1 MIKKLKITISIY
13 TIIIFF
19 SLTNFSYA
27 KLVQIQ
33 HYKETIPCQ
42 NYIKIS
48 ENINNQKRAKKA
60 NLAFVKKNNITIKN
74 SYVRAIIGKSNNT
87 AAYMEI
93 LSSSDD
99 YLLKATVKN
108 AKKVE
113 FHSTY
118 LDSKKIMRMK
128 KIKKLKIEKNNILK
142 LKPGGLHIMIMG
154 LILQLNEGD
163 NITINLFFEKA
174 GIVNVTLPA
183 ISILNSK
190 PQHKH

>member
-1 MIKKLKITISIY
+1 MPKLYK
-13 TIIIFF
+13 
-19 SLTNFSYA
+19 NFRD
-27 KLVQIQ
+27 
-33 HYKETIPCQ
+33 
-42 NYIKIS
+42 
-48 ENINNQKRAKKA
+48 INNQKRAKKA

>member
-19 SLTNFSYA
+19 SLINFSYA
-27 KLVQIQ
+27 KLKQSQ
-33 HYKETIPCQ
+33 HYKEPIHYQ
-42 NYIKIS
+42 KFIKFS
-48 ENINNQKRAKKA
+48 ENINNHKQTKKA

-74 SYVRAIIGKSNNT
+74 AYVRAIVGKSNNT

-99 YLLKATVKN
+99 YLLKATIKN

-113 FHSTY
+113 FHATY
-118 LDSKKIMRMK
+118 IDSKKIMRMK

-174 GIVNVTLPA
+174 GIVKVTLPA
-183 ISILNSK
+183 ISILNNN
-190 PQHKH
+190 PHHKH